1 MNRHQPDQRTLTA
14 HEDHELRRS
23 RAVSGLQALLPKPQD
38 REDILVSMPY
48 LTVLNY
54 AAKRVQFLLG
64 RL

>member
-1 MNRHQPDQRTLTA
+1 M
-14 HEDHELRRS
+14 
-23 RAVSGLQALLPKPQD
+23 SGLQALLPKPQD